1 MSGRKSW
8 VGFCLPHTDGVLS
21 TLASGVLTPADTFKD
36 NDFPEEMLKIADQLY
51 ARDYTVKNDIVTV
64 WRGLNKLGN

>member
-1 MSGRKSW
+1 MGE
-8 VGFCLPHTDGVLS
+8 VHVCLV
-21 TLASGVLTPADTFKD
+21 KD

-64 WRGLNKLGN
+64 WRGLGKLGS